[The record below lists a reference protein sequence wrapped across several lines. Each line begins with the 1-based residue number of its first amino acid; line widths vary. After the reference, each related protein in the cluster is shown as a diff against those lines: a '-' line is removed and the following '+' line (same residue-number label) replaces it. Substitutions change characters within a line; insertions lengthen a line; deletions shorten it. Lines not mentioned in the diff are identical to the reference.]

1 MRIKIELETGLKIDR
16 EITANEIKSV
26 ENMKIGKRVHTK
38 KRYKTDYE
46 YLGDLDIYFQ
56 FINNAYELP
65 LGD

>member
-1 MRIKIELETGLKIDR
+1 MRIKIELNTGLKIER
-16 EITANEIKSV
+16 EISVNEINAV
-26 ENMKIGKRVHTK
+26 EKMKIGKRVSSK

-46 YLGDLDIYFQ
+46 RLEDLDTYFQ